1 MWANNYM
8 CFKIGEEIQSIISP
22 QSLQLKIV
30 LLCANTTRN
39 VNGGTTIQFTPPAGS
54 KKDKEIPGERDRTQI
69 CTLATETALT
79 NAKKDQKR
87 KTVVPK
93 EIEESYQFSFFPLE
107 EG

>member
-1 MWANNYM
+1 MLMWANNCM
-8 CFKIGEEIQSIISP
+8 CFKIGEEIQPIIRP
-22 QSLQLKIV
+22 LSLQLEIV

-54 KKDKEIPGERDRTQI
+54 KKHKEVPGETARTLI

-87 KTVVPK
+87 KTVVPM
-93 EIEESYQFSFFPLE
+93 EIEESYQL
-107 EG
+107 